1 MSNKLNEE
9 ILEIIKIPTVR
20 QIKGGIPIEYKE
32 AKGKR
37 HLCIRRLDDVS
48 IGLTSVIIK
57 NDGNIDALKKFS
69 SGNIK
74 QYLNMNKVY
83 ENI

>member
-20 QIKGGIPIEYKE
+20 QIKGGYPIEYKE

-37 HLCIRRLDDVS
+37 HMCIRRLDKVS

-57 NDGNIDALKKFS
+57 NGGNIDALKKFS

>member
-20 QIKGGIPIEYKE
+20 QIKCGIPIEYKE

-37 HLCIRRLDDVS
+37 HLCIRRLDEVS

-57 NDGNIDALKKFS
+57 NGGNIDALKKFS